1 MTRSL
6 LLQRLQTLAE
16 QQPPSQPPSRPPD
29 LPAEAA
35 QRAEAARRA
44 GGPAAATA
52 QRREAAAARRA
63 GGEARD
69 GGGRAKEQRGGVR
82 LESVLAANPLVA
94 LPAPPV
100 PALPPYAFPSPTLH
114 PPQLGRGNA
123 TLAGTG
129 MDTGTSTGMGT
140 CTGTGTGTGTGMG
153 TGTGTGTGIGTGRD
167 LRERW
172 EQALISGKGR
182 AIWNNGQTT
191 AMLGIMRDVLRA
203 EGTPLPSRIEDWGA
217 VHREWL
223 WRGCPRYSEE
233 QLRLRCKVVRGW
245 VKDIQLLQSLLP
257 PEVSWDSTT
266 QRFSPDPK
274 VRVLHVREGEV
285 REGEV
290 REGDV
295 RVGEVRE
302 GEVREGEVREGEVRE
317 GEVREG
323 EVRVG
328 KVREGEVREA
338 KVRVG
343 EVRVGEVRE
352 GEVREGEV
360 REGKEEE
367 DEEDEEVWGEGEGEE
382 DDGEEEDEVVEVRA
396 GGGEDWEAEE
406 EEVEEVERGGEEG
419 WGNGERM
426 WRVAGRYRHE
436 VGETEEGWRQGGV
449 MESGGG
455 VESWMVMSGGE
466 RGADAPRA
474 NGVPRAEVA
483 RNNVTFADGARP
495 ADVAIVDMAH
505 AADMAGAS
513 TDERDEYPAR
523 QAARIAGMVA
533 SRREQGGTERLGV
546 EGEEGGAGDGGGGNG
561 SARWRDGVLEG
572 WNRGEERQE
581 GGRGEEGRAGR
592 GVKRS
597 RPVWVQVRE
606 RKRQRR
612 VMESVARALTTFRSM
627 AEKGQPHVH

>member
-274 VRVLHVREGEV
+274 
-285 REGEV
+285 
-290 REGDV
+290 
-295 RVGEVRE
+295 
-302 GEVREGEVREGEVRE
+302 
-317 GEVREG
+317 
-323 EVRVG
+323 
-328 KVREGEVREA
+328 
-338 KVRVG
+338 
-343 EVRVGEVRE
+343 
-352 GEVREGEV
+352 
-360 REGKEEE
+360 EEE